1 MGYEPAPDSLLF
13 HTRYTHSVVEKCI
26 NLGESLFLEVLD
38 DGARVS
44 DVSTR
49 LKGVGIQSMHYRAR
63 MLRGRLEVGQ
73 CSPFFYGA
81 QSHHCGQ
88 LTSS

>member
-38 DGARVS
+38 DGAGVP
-44 DVSTR
+44 DVKR
-49 LKGVGIQSMHYRAR
+49 RAKAW
-63 MLRGRLEVGQ
+63 GSKACIIAPA
-73 CSPFFYGA
+73 CSVVA
-81 QSHHCGQ
+81 WR
-88 LTSS
+88 